1 MANNRNQEVEE
12 LPENKKFSREKLRE
26 ALGIYEYIR
35 PYRWSII
42 GGLILLF
49 LSSIVFM
56 IFPYLMGKMIDIA
69 QGEDVFNGMNLQQ
82 MGLVLIVVLVTQ
94 GFVSYARVMLFARV
108 SESGIAN
115 VRKALYEKLITL
127 PIVFYE
133 KNRVGELVSRITAD
147 IEKLYDAFSIVLA
160 EFLRQIIILVTGIVL
175 LGITTPWLTLIM
187 LSTFPVIVIGAI
199 FFGRYIRRLSKERQ
213 TELAE
218 ANTILSET
226 MQSISAVKSFTNEWF
241 ETRRFGSS
249 IDQMVGVAMKFAR
262 GRAIF
267 AVFIVT
273 VLFGAL
279 FFIIWQAALMV
290 QAGTIT
296 VGNLVSFVA
305 YTAILGGA
313 IAGLGNFYSQILGAI
328 GATERVRE
336 ILKMESEVAARAP
349 RSQWSLKG
357 NIVYRD
363 VHFRYP
369 TREDIPILKGV
380 NLEIKA
386 GQKVALVGPSGAG
399 KSTLIQLLQQ
409 FYDLESGD
417 ILVDGKS
424 IFGYDL
430 TEYRRNIAVVPQEV
444 LLFGGTIRENILYGN
459 PNATEAE
466 VIEAAKQ
473 SNSWEFIE
481 SFPEQLDTV
490 VGERGVK
497 LSGGQRQRVA
507 IARAILRDPEILLLD
522 EATSSLDAESE
533 RVVQD
538 ALNVLMQGRTS
549 IIIAHRLSTIR
560 EVDCIYVIDKGK
572 IIERGTHEE
581 LSAIDDGAYSGL
593 AKLQFESI

>member
-1 MANNRNQEVEE
+1 
-12 LPENKKFSREKLRE
+12 
-26 ALGIYEYIR
+26 
-35 PYRWSII
+35 
-42 GGLILLF
+42 
-49 LSSIVFM
+49 
-56 IFPYLMGKMIDIA
+56 
-69 QGEDVFNGMNLQQ
+69 
-82 MGLVLIVVLVTQ
+82 
-94 GFVSYARVMLFARV
+94 
-108 SESGIAN
+108 
-115 VRKALYEKLITL
+115 
-127 PIVFYE
+127 
-133 KNRVGELVSRITAD
+133 
-147 IEKLYDAFSIVLA
+147 
-160 EFLRQIIILVTGIVL
+160 
-175 LGITTPWLTLIM
+175 
-187 LSTFPVIVIGAI
+187 
-199 FFGRYIRRLSKERQ
+199 
-213 TELAE
+213 
-218 ANTILSET
+218 
-226 MQSISAVKSFTNEWF
+226 
-241 ETRRFGSS
+241 
-249 IDQMVGVAMKFAR
+249 MKFAR